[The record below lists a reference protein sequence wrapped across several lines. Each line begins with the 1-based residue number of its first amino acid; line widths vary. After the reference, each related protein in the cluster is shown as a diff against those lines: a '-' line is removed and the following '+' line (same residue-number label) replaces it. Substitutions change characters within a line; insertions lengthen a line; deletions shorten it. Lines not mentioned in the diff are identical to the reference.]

1 MGSDEIKTIFR
12 DCIKSILEIIQKHGK
27 VKTYYDYTP
36 KINLSNRFWYLELE
50 CKNVYPHLFEFEDK
64 LMRLPAVKKC
74 LDLMLKEDFPKR
86 LEIKI
91 VDKDGKPV
99 QNPNYEPFLMYEIL
113 GIMTVKYLEQY
124 GYSFDEEKF
133 EEIYK
138 EMISYVYS
146 PKRELV
152 LVAPLEN
159 FDLKDLDEFSV
170 DEYKIRKLSEWEIK
184 VLINL
189 GHPLGFIFTPRYG
202 NIENIY
208 CIERI
213 IKTSKIYTPP
223 LQPYIEDFVTALRLF
238 KPGNTGFNAIL
249 HYPKIWA
256 TSWGASTS
264 QRNIFRRPPK
274 YVFEKREL
282 EPFTSFWNQFK
293 KTKNQFPNNIKF
305 FLRWFNKSYTEQEV
319 LDRLLDLAI
328 ALEVLFKEHS
338 SRLDLYLAHFIGSS
352 KDERLKINKDI
363 KELRKIRNDV
373 VHSGYGECKQEFVNL
388 IENYYRLSMQKFLE
402 LLPKLSYEKIIE
414 SIKESMLD

>member
-1 MGSDEIKTIFR
+1 MKNDEIKAIFR
-12 DCIKSILEIIQKHGK
+12 DCIKSILEIIQEHGR

-36 KINLSNRFWYLELE
+36 KINSSGRFWYLELE
-50 CKNVYPHLFEFEDK
+50 RKNVYPRLFEFKDE

-86 LEIKI
+86 LEMEI

-113 GIMTVKYLEQY
+113 GIMTAKYLVQC

-146 PKRELV
+146 PERELL

-170 DEYKIRKLSEWEIK
+170 DEYKIRKLSEWEVK
-184 VLINL
+184 VLISF
-189 GHPLGFIFTPRYG
+189 GYPLGFIFTPWHG
-202 NIENIY
+202 SIENIY

-213 IKTSKIYTPP
+213 IKTSKKRIPP

-238 KPGNTGFNAIL
+238 KPGVTGFNAIL
-249 HYPKIWA
+249 HYPKIW
-256 TSWGASTS
+256 TISWGMAASH
-264 QRNIFRRPPK
+264 RYMFRRPPK
-274 YVFEKREL
+274 YVL
-282 EPFTSFWNQFK
+282 ERKDLESFFSLWNQFK
-293 KTKNQFPNNIKF
+293 RAKNQFSNNIKF
-305 FLRWFNKSYTEQEV
+305 SLRWFNKSYEEREA

-328 ALEVLFKEHS
+328 ALEVLFNTRD
-338 SRLDLYLAHFIGSS
+338 RLDLYVAHFIGSNKS
-352 KDERLKINKDI
+352 EKLKINRDI
-363 KELRKIRNDV
+363 SKLRKIRGAI
-373 VHSGYGECKQEFVNL
+373 VHSGYYECNQEFVDS
-388 IENYYRLSMQKFLE
+388 IENYYRMSMQKFL
-402 LLPKLSYEKIIE
+402 KLIPSQSYENIIG
-414 SIKESMLD
+414 SIKDSMLE